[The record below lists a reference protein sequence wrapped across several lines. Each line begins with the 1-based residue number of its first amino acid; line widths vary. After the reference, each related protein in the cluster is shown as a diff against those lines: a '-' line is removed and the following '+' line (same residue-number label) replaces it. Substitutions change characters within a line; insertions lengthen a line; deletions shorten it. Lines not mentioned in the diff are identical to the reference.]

1 MPLISTMTGSETVAD
16 GFAKVFAFHVTNGA
30 ETFIGQAAKTVSDKV
45 RAVGSPVRESAV
57 AGIRQEIGGSWVMQS
72 FEIGDDE
79 VIKIF
84 AQRRN
89 AWNKLIVSAQILLLC
104 RATGP
109 LTRITIPL
117 LNRPGK
123 SRFTEAVFQ
132 GKFEVITPQD
142 AFERHGVVIPAHFMR
157 FFHPSSQQTVFN
169 VTQVEAASLVRQK
182 IVATVT
188 KADDGA
194 TVVIRSVKRRRAFEL

>member
-16 GFAKVFAFHVTNGA
+16 GFAKVFAFHVTREA
-30 ETFIGQAAKTVSDKV
+30 ETFIGQAAKTGEKV

-72 FEIGDDE
+72 FEVEDDE
-79 VIKIF
+79 IIKVF

-89 AWNKLIVSAQILLLC
+89 AWNKLIVAAQLLLLC
-104 RATGP
+104 RTTGP

-123 SRFTEAVFQ
+123 SRFTEAVMQ
-132 GKFEVITPQD
+132 GRFEVVTPQE
-142 AFERHGVVIPAHFMR
+142 AFERHGITVPPHFMR
-157 FFHPSSQQTVFN
+157 FYHPSSQQSVFN
-169 VTQVEAASLVRQK
+169 VTQVEAASSVKQK
-182 IVATVT
+182 IVATIT

-194 TVVIRSVKRRRAFEL
+194 TVVVRSVKRRRAFEL